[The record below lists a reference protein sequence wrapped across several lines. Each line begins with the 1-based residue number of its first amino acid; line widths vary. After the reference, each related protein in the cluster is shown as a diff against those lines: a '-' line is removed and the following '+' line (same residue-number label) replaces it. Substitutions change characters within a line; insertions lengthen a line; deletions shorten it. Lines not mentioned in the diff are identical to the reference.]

1 MAQLPPEKCQPFLK
15 PGQQRNMK
23 YASRSDKNSKM
34 MRSFVSQEVTSKMEF
49 PERRMLLKSPFCHV
63 LLQCPQILG
72 ACQNVTASAILVG
85 ARHLLYILYVTNSEP
100 REFGGV
106 KN

>member
-1 MAQLPPEKCQPFLK
+1 
-15 PGQQRNMK
+15 
-23 YASRSDKNSKM
+23 
-34 MRSFVSQEVTSKMEF
+34 MEF

-100 REFGGV
+100 HEFGCVNLGV
-106 KN
+106 FLLIWFQKYHNFHHVSSLSSHAGPRDIFPTRQP